1 MLPRPFELERGYLVG
16 EAVQDQHKV
25 PRPAG
30 PLRSS
35 GTAALEY
42 AVVLTK
48 AAVRIGR
55 KANVGFVRMVGNVE
69 GAEAVAMNVLPGWC
83 RRCHNRIYWGERASR
98 RRARASLSQQQQLN
112 ACVFHLSISN

>member
-1 MLPRPFELERGYLVG
+1 MLPRPFELERSYLVG

-35 GTAALEY
+35 GTATLEY

-69 GAEAVAMNVLPGWC
+69 GAEAVAMHVLPGWC
-83 RRCHNRIYWGERASR
+83 RRCCAHNRIYWGSERADEEH
-98 RRARASLSQQQQLN
+98 ARHCHHS
-112 ACVFHLSISN
+112 SN

>member
-83 RRCHNRIYWGERASR
+83 RRCHNRIYWGSERADEEH
-98 RRARASLSQQQQLN
+98 ARHCHNS
-112 ACVFHLSISN
+112 SN